1 LIKNKIINLLIG
13 INNSRNTLSR
23 ISKKCEVKKMSEM
36 NKIEQFLKHNM
47 TWKRQIKI
55 FNQENSLLKNR
66 LSEAVD
72 MVIDKKYIS
81 NAEYFQNQFIIIDE
95 IINDMG
101 RDIKL
106 NEKKLQSIID
116 ETKKSELNDFKMQ
129 EKLGNEMIY
138 LEKEFLK
145 LKKEFTEYINTIE
158 L

>member
-1 LIKNKIINLLIG
+1 
-13 INNSRNTLSR
+13 
-23 ISKKCEVKKMSEM
+23 
-36 NKIEQFLKHNM
+36 
-47 TWKRQIKI
+47 
-55 FNQENSLLKNR
+55 
-66 LSEAVD
+66 
-72 MVIDKKYIS
+72 
-81 NAEYFQNQFIIIDE
+81 
-95 IINDMG
+95 MG